1 MNLFPK
7 FRALF
12 RRAELDADMAEEM
25 QAHLERRTEA
35 NIAAGMSPDEARY
48 AAQRQFGGVEQIKEI
63 AREQRGWTGLE
74 TALRDLSFA
83 LRQLRK
89 TPGFTVIAVLIVAIG
104 IGAATTMFSVVNALV
119 LRPFP
124 LPEADRLAVIYETN
138 LARNVPFFPTSVP
151 NYMEWKARSQSWTA
165 LAAIRGG
172 PMNLTGGPGSEL
184 VTVRAMTANFLPT
197 LGLTPAMGR
206 GFLDEEDQP
215 GRNRVAIITA
225 EFAQRRFGRV
235 SAELLGQPLVLDGI
249 NHVIVGVMAAGAP
262 FPEEWEIAIP
272 LGANAATEGT
282 THSLAV
288 YGRLKPGV
296 SLERADIEMKA
307 IAAQFSA
314 ALPAADRGWSTV
326 VVPLSRELVGPEVRT
341 GLFVLLGAVGVLLL
355 IACANFSNLL
365 LIRASAR
372 AHEIAIRTALGAS
385 RGRVIRQLVTE
396 SLTVTG
402 AGGAL
407 GVLLSLWAVGMLRAV
422 ELPRASEISVD
433 FRVLA
438 VACGITLL
446 VGVFAGIGPALRASQ
461 ARPQE
466 ALKGRASR
474 SGHRSR
480 LRDGMVVAQLALS
493 LALVIGATTL
503 LRSFWRLLQVDPGF
517 ATERVLTLSVKPA
530 DNKQA
535 VSFFERITARVAAL
549 PGVEGVGIINGLPL
563 TSGNSSSNI
572 FPIGPTVL
580 PAGESLHSSWRLVD
594 GGYFEA
600 MQIPLLRGRTFAG
613 LSPDEARPSVVLSA
627 SLARLLFGDQDPV
640 GRQIASGRAN
650 GNRLTVIGVVGDVR
664 SSRLGLAAPPTF
676 YWSMH
681 RFLYGEMS
689 MVVRATGETGGLASA
704 IRGII
709 KEIDP
714 SVPVFRVRTMDELR
728 ADSLSRERLTAALL
742 GGFAVTALVLAALGT
757 YGVIAFTV
765 QERTREIGIRIAIG
779 AQAGDIL
786 GLVLGRG
793 FRLVALGVG
802 LGLMAAVASGQM
814 LAALLYETR
823 AIDPLSCLCAT
834 ALLACAALGA
844 CLLPTFRA
852 TKTDPMIAL
861 RCE

>member
-1 MNLFPK
+1 
-7 FRALF
+7 
-12 RRAELDADMAEEM
+12 MAEEM
-25 QAHLERRTEA
+25 QDHIERRTQA
-35 NIAAGMSPDEARY
+35 NIASGMSPHEARY
-48 AAQRQFGGVEQIKEI
+48 AAQRQFGGVEQLKEV
-63 AREQRGWTGLE
+63 AREERGWIGLE
-74 TALRDLSFA
+74 TTLRDLGFA

-89 TPGFTVIAVLIVAIG
+89 NPGFTLVAVLIVAIG
-104 IGAATTMFSVVNALV
+104 IGAATAMFSVVNALV

-124 LPEADRLAVIYETN
+124 LPEADRLAMIYDTN
-138 LARNVPFFPTSVP
+138 LARNVPFLETSVP
-151 NYMEWKARSQSWTA
+151 NYVGWKARSQSWA
-165 LAAIRGG
+165 SLAAIRGG
-172 PMNLTGGPGSEL
+172 PMNLTGGPGAEL
-184 VTVRAMTANFLPT
+184 VNVWAMTANFLPT
-197 LGLTPAMGR
+197 LGLVPAMGR
-206 GFLDEEDQP
+206 GFLAEEDQP

-235 SAELLGQPLVLDGI
+235 SAELLGQPLILDGVD
-249 NHVIVGVMAAGAP
+249 HVIVGVMAAGAP
-262 FPEEWEIAIP
+262 FPEELEIAIP
-272 LGANAATEGT
+272 LGADAATEGT
-282 THSLAV
+282 THSLKV

-296 SLERADIEMKA
+296 SLERADVEMKA
-307 IAAQFSA
+307 IAAQLSVE
-314 ALPAADRGWSTV
+314 LPAADRDWSTLV
-326 VVPLSRELVGPEVRT
+326 MPLSRELVGPEMRT
-341 GLFVLLGAVGVLLL
+341 GLFMLLGAVGLLLL

-385 RGRVIRQLVTE
+385 RLRVVRQLVTE
-396 SLTVTG
+396 SLFVTG

-407 GVLLSLWAVGMLRAV
+407 GVLLSLSAVGMLRSA
-422 ELPRASEISVD
+422 ELPRASEISID
-433 FRVLA
+433 LRVLA

-446 VGVFAGIGPALRASQ
+446 VGVFSGIGPALRTSQ
-461 ARPQE
+461 TRPQE
-466 ALKGRASR
+466 ALKGRAPR

-503 LRSFWRLLQVDPGF
+503 LRSFWRLLQVNPGF
-517 ATERVLTLSVKPA
+517 TTERVLTLSVKPA
-530 DNKQA
+530 DNKRA
-535 VSFFERITARVAAL
+535 VSFFERVTERVAAL
-549 PGVEGVGIINGLPL
+549 PGVEAAGIINILPL
-563 TSGNSSSNI
+563 STNGNTSSNI
-572 FPIGPTVL
+572 FPVGPTVL
-580 PAGESLHSSWRLVD
+580 SVGESIQSSWRLVD

-664 SSRLGLAAPPTF
+664 STRLGLAAPPTF

-681 RFLYGEMS
+681 RFVYGEMALA
-689 MVVRATGETGGLASA
+689 VRTTGEIEPLAVA

-709 KEIDP
+709 KEVDP
-714 SVPVFRVRTMDELR
+714 SVPVFRVRLMRELR
-728 ADSLSRERLTAALL
+728 ADSLSRERLTTALL
-742 GGFAVTALVLAALGT
+742 SGFAVTALILAALGT

-786 GLVLGRG
+786 HLVLGQG
-793 FRLVALGVG
+793 FRLVALGVLLG
-802 LGLMAAVASGQM
+802 LGAALASGRM
-814 LAALLYETR
+814 LVALLYETG
-823 AIDPLSCLCAT
+823 ATDPLSCLVAT
-834 ALLACAALGA
+834 TILACAALGA

-852 TKTDPMIAL
+852 TKTDPIIAL